1 MSAVEATAVNSDFS
15 ALLSCL
21 NACRAKYL
29 VVGGQA
35 VIQFAEP
42 RYTKD
47 LDILVEPSV
56 ANARRVHEALERFM
70 GRLDAVGPETLAE
83 PGLWLKLGRAPVRID
98 ILTSIPGV
106 RFQTAW
112 RNRVVVRIGAV
123 AVKFISPRDLIR
135 NKRAVGRHV
144 DLADVEALTLAAKR
158 RR

>member
-1 MSAVEATAVNSDFS
+1 VNSDFS

-21 NACRAKYL
+21 NACRARYL

-47 LDILVEPSV
+47 IDILVEASKT
-56 ANARRVHEALERFM
+56 NARRVHRALERFM
-70 GRLDAVGPETLAE
+70 GRLDAIDPETLAE

-106 RFQTAW
+106 KFETAW
-112 RNRVVVRIGAV
+112 RNRVVVRIGSL

-135 NKRAVGRHV
+135 NKLAVGRPL
-144 DLADVEALTLAAKR
+144 DLADVESLKLALKR
-158 RR
+158 S